1 MHKVLSI
8 DVETYS
14 DEDIAV
20 TGAYRYCLSPN
31 FTILLFAYAF
41 DDEEVQIVD
50 FANGE
55 KLPNEV
61 FEALTNPD
69 IIKSAF
75 NANFERNAL
84 KNYFKLEIPPEQWRC
99 SMIAALRLGLPGSLA
114 MVGKALK
121 FPEDK
126 QKMQEGKALIKL
138 FCTPKKVKKNENQI
152 TFLDEENP
160 DRNMPSSYPDKWK
173 VFKDYCV
180 QDVVVEREIR
190 KKLEIY
196 STTKKEHRLWELD
209 QHINDRGVLTD
220 IGLINAAIEID
231 GLNIEKLTEEAIE
244 LTGLSNPNSPA
255 QLKKWLS
262 NKVGY
267 EVDKLTKD
275 SIVDLYKSTDDQD
288 VKRVLKLRTMMAKT
302 SVKKYEAMLKS
313 RCKDGRVRGLL
324 QFYGAN
330 KTGRWCLTGDHE
342 ILTDKGEWVRLDDW
356 NGGKIACW
364 NINTEAISF
373 QKSEPN
379 AFDYTGDVLS
389 VDAQRCAQIS
399 TLDHKM
405 PCWNRSK
412 GIWEPREIKDVM
424 LKRFTIPYVGQMHI
438 KASYNSNQLRVLVM
452 VQADGHYTQ
461 DGDLRLRFKKDRK
474 IERCKH
480 LLRKNEIVYQQ
491 NKNSDDSTVITVKNR
506 CMPIWLKM
514 FNTKTFG
521 CWLFDESPDVFFD
534 ELEYWDSYRSG
545 PNSIQYST
553 INKRNA
559 DIIQAFAAITGRSAT
574 LVVKDKDEK
583 WQKAYILNIWL
594 NPLGRSE
601 IRKEQQSIIRFVGKV
616 YCPTTPTGYF
626 LVRRQG
632 KIWITGNCGRLVQV
646 QNLPQNHLE
655 DLDDARELVK
665 SKDLESIEFLYD
677 SVSDTL
683 SQLIRTAF
691 IPSPGNRF
699 IVADFSAIEAR
710 VIAWIASEDWRLDVF
725 KNNGDIY
732 CASAE
737 KMFHVPV
744 KKHGV
749 NGHLRQKGK
758 IAELAL
764 GYGGS
769 AGAIKS
775 MDKSKSIP
783 EDEIPG
789 LVSDWRNANPNIT
802 TFWWDCDKAAKKAI
816 MERTTVEL
824 QYGLKFIY
832 NPGVLFIQLPSGRRL
847 SYIRPK
853 IEAHQTFSGNKIT
866 YEGMDQTTKQ
876 WTRLDT
882 YGPKLVENIVQGI
895 ARDCLGEAMFGI
907 TEAGYG
913 IVFHV
918 HDELILDVPKN
929 FGSLEEVNSIFGRP
943 ISWAPGLPL
952 SADGYECEYYQKD

>member
-1 MHKVLSI
+1 MARKKVLGI

-41 DDEEVQIVD
+41 NDEEVQIVD

-84 KNYFKLEIPPEQWRC
+84 KNYFKLDMYPEQWRC
-99 SMIAALRLGLPGSLA
+99 TMIQALRLGLPGSLA

-126 QKMQEGKALIKL
+126 QKMQEGKSLIKL
-138 FCTPKKVKKNENQI
+138 FCAPKKVKKNENQI
-152 TFLDEENP
+152 TFLKEEYP
-160 DRNMPSSYPDKWK
+160 DRNMPDSYPDKWK
-173 VFKDYCV
+173 TFKDYCI

-190 KKLEIY
+190 KRLEIY
-196 STTKKEHRLWELD
+196 PTTEKEHKLWSLD
-209 QHINDRGVLTD
+209 QLINDRGVLTD
-220 IGLINAAIEID
+220 IDLINSAIEID
-231 GLNIEKLTEEAIE
+231 GLNIQKLTEEAIE
-244 LTGLSNPNSPA
+244 LTRLDNPNSPT

-262 NKVGY
+262 SRVGY

-275 SIVDLYKSTDDQD
+275 SIVDLYKSTDNEE

-324 QFYGAN
+324 QFYGASR
-330 KTGRWCLTGDHE
+330 TGRW
-342 ILTDKGEWVRLDDW
+342 
-356 NGGKIACW
+356 A
-364 NINTEAISF
+364 
-373 QKSEPN
+373 
-379 AFDYTGDVLS
+379 
-389 VDAQRCAQIS
+389 
-399 TLDHKM
+399 
-405 PCWNRSK
+405 
-412 GIWEPREIKDVM
+412 
-424 LKRFTIPYVGQMHI
+424 
-438 KASYNSNQLRVLVM
+438 
-452 VQADGHYTQ
+452 
-461 DGDLRLRFKKDRK
+461 
-474 IERCKH
+474 
-480 LLRKNEIVYQQ
+480 
-491 NKNSDDSTVITVKNR
+491 
-506 CMPIWLKM
+506 
-514 FNTKTFG
+514 
-521 CWLFDESPDVFFD
+521 
-534 ELEYWDSYRSG
+534 
-545 PNSIQYST
+545 
-553 INKRNA
+553 
-559 DIIQAFAAITGRSAT
+559 
-574 LVVKDKDEK
+574 
-583 WQKAYILNIWL
+583 
-594 NPLGRSE
+594 
-601 IRKEQQSIIRFVGKV
+601 
-616 YCPTTPTGYF
+616 
-626 LVRRQG
+626 
-632 KIWITGNCGRLVQV
+632 GRLVQV
-646 QNLPQNHLE
+646 QNLPQNHLT
-655 DLDDARELVK
+655 DLDEARTLVK
-665 SKDLESIEFLYD
+665 TGDLDSIEFLYD

-691 IPSPGNRF
+691 IPSPGHRF

-710 VIAWIASEDWRLDVF
+710 VIAWIANEEWRLEVF

-737 KMFHVPV
+737 KMFHIPV

-758 IAELAL
+758 IAELACIAEGEL
-764 GYGGS
+764 VLTDKGLIPIEKITLNHRVWDGLEWVTHDGVICNGEKEVITYGGLTATKDHVVWVRGRNEPIQFEEAAKCGAHLLQSGHSGKPIRVGENNISQKTMVKKLESFIRTSSMSRVWRNKVDMLRQFKEREDKRMSKMFTTKKSTEMVRQKIYCSKAKMHKSKRQKLQELWCKRNRISIPISIRSLFMDDRNQWNSGSEYGARQNRRKWTLRKRKSKVGYSSSKLSESKKVYDIINCGKRNRYTVSNVLVHNCGYGGS
-769 AGAIKS
+769 VGALKA
-775 MDKSKSIP
+775 MDRKGDIPEEDYKSII
-783 EDEIPG
+783 D
-789 LVSDWRNANPNIT
+789 DWRNANTNIT

-832 NPGVLFIQLPSGRRL
+832 APGVLFIELPSRRRL

-853 IEAHQTFSGNKIT
+853 IEAHQTFSGTKIT

-907 TEAGYG
+907 TEAGYE

-943 ISWAPGLPL
+943 ISWAPGLL
-952 SADGYECEYYQKD
+952 LNADGYECDYYKKD